1 MPDRTGVITF
11 KGGPL
16 TLEGDAVNVG
26 DKAPDATLAANDLSE
41 KKLSDYCGKVCIVSV
56 VPSLDTPVCD
66 AQTRRF
72 NEAAGQLGDEMVVLT
87 VSMDLP
93 FAQKRWCGGAG
104 IDHVETLSDYKNHD
118 FASAYGLYIKELG
131 LLARCVMVLDRQGT
145 IKYIDLVREVAS
157 EPDYDAALEAAK
169 AAV

>member
-66 AQTRRF
+66 TQSRKF
-72 NEAAGQLGDEMVVLT
+72 NGHAGELDNVAVLT
-87 VSMDLP
+87 ISADLP
-93 FAQKRWCGGAG
+93 FAQARWCGAA
-104 IDHVETLSDYKNHD
+104 DATHVEVLSDYKTGE
-118 FASAYGLYIKELG
+118 FGKAWGLRIKELG
-131 LLARCVMVLDRQGT
+131 LLTRAVYVVNGEGT
-145 IKYIDLVREVAS
+145 VTYEQIVPEVTE
-157 EPDYDAALEAAK
+157 EPDYDAALAAAR
-169 AAV
+169 AAG

>member
-66 AQTRRF
+66 TQSRKF
-72 NEAAGQLGDEMVVLT
+72 NGHAGELDNVAVLT
-87 VSMDLP
+87 ISADLP
-93 FAQKRWCGGAG
+93 FAQARWCGAA
-104 IDHVETLSDYKNHD
+104 DAKHVEVLSDYKTGE
-118 FASAYGLYIKELG
+118 FGKAWGLRIKELG
-131 LLARCVMVLDRQGT
+131 LLTRAVYVVNGEGT
-145 IKYIDLVREVAS
+145 VTYEQIVPEVTE
-157 EPDYDAALEAAK
+157 EPDYDAALAAAR
-169 AAV
+169 AAG

>member
-66 AQTRRF
+66 TQSRKF
-72 NEAAGQLGDEMVVLT
+72 NGHAGELDNVAVLT
-87 VSMDLP
+87 ISADLP
-93 FAQKRWCGGAG
+93 FAQARWCGAADAG
-104 IDHVETLSDYKNHD
+104 HVEVLSDYKTGE
-118 FASAYGLYIKELG
+118 FGKAWGLRIKELG
-131 LLARCVMVLDRQGT
+131 LLTRAVYVVNGEGT
-145 IKYIDLVREVAS
+145 VTYEQIVPEVTE
-157 EPDYDAALEAAK
+157 EPDYDAALAAAR
-169 AAV
+169 AAG